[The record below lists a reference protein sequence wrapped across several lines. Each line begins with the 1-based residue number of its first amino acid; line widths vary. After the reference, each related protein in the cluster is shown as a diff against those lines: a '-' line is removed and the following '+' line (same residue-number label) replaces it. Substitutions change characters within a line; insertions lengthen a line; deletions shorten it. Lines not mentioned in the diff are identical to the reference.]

1 MNRPLKEVNMN
12 KNYWDGHIFPI
23 LVGGLYNPILY
34 NELFCANVRYNIRP
48 SLNSFSVSGT
58 GTIVCGAGG
67 KTDELCIA
75 TDDRDVGKHCDI
87 RISPCAFDECHGI
100 TMDIHVI
107 GKKCR
112 LTDRMQGEEYADTR
126 KILERFAERCK
137 APKEKCRLV
146 DARTLGEEYA
156 DPRRV
161 LKQIEEHRKAQKEK
175 LFNGENVDIPD
186 GPDWTVYRPPFDE
199 KTVEALRAN
208 VDDKEVE
215 KFEIP
220 MESDKPN
227 YPTKFGEYQTY
238 KFKVLCSGDQ
248 YGNYKE
254 VFERELNSERIQCL
268 LKTHRGIP
276 IVDLTTHE
284 RRTKHLTILDTVWP
298 SDSIGYV
305 NAIHF
310 HDDEF
315 YDDARPLYV
324 RGITDKFFQDME
336 DNNVRVTPV
345 FLGVKD
351 KPEEWI
357 LMYFTLL
364 L

>member
-1 MNRPLKEVNMN
+1 MN
-12 KNYWDGHIFPI
+12 KIVWDCHQFPI
-23 LVGGLYNPILY
+23 IIKGEYNPLLY
-34 NELFCANVRYNIRP
+34 NELFCANVRYKISTR
-48 SLNSFSVSGT
+48 LDGFSASGT

-67 KTDELCIA
+67 NTRELCIV
-75 TDDRDVGKHCDI
+75 TNDRDVGKHCDI
-87 RISPCAFDECHGI
+87 RISPWAFDECHGI
-100 TMDIHVI
+100 MMDIHVI
-107 GKKCR
+107 GGK
-112 LTDRMQGEEYADTR
+112 
-126 KILERFAERCK
+126 
-137 APKEKCRLV
+137 KCRLV
-146 DARTLGEEYA
+146 DDRTLGEEYA

-161 LKQIEEHRKAQKEK
+161 LKQIEEYRKEQKEK
-175 LFNGENVDIPD
+175 LFNDENVDIPD
-186 GPDWTVYRPPFDE
+186 GPDWSVYRLPFDE

-220 MESDKPN
+220 MESDKHDYSSIPI
-227 YPTKFGEYQTY
+227 KFGEYQTY
-238 KFKVLCSGDQ
+238 KFKVLCSGDN
-248 YGNYKE
+248 YGNYKD
-254 VFERELNSERIQCL
+254 VFERELNSERIRCL
-268 LKTHRGIP
+268 LNTGRGIP

-284 RRTKHLTILDTVWP
+284 RRMKHLTILDTVWP

-305 NAIHF
+305 NAIHS
-310 HDDEF
+310 HDEEF
-315 YDDARPLYV
+315 YVDARPLHV

>member
-1 MNRPLKEVNMN
+1 MN
-12 KNYWDGHIFPI
+12 KIYWDGHIFPI

-34 NELFCANVRYNIRP
+34 NELFCANVRYNISA
-48 SLNSFSVSGT
+48 SLDSFSVSGT
-58 GTIVCGAGG
+58 GTIVCGVGG
-67 KTDELCIA
+67 NTRELCIA

-87 RISPCAFDECHGI
+87 RISPWAFDECHGI
-100 TMDIHVI
+100 MMDIHVI

-112 LTDRMQGEEYADTR
+112 L
-126 KILERFAERCK
+126 
-137 APKEKCRLV
+137 V
-146 DARTLGEEYA
+146 DDRTLGEEYA
-156 DPRRV
+156 DPRRI

-208 VDDKEVE
+208 VKEYDVK

-220 MESDKPN
+220 MESDKPK
-227 YPTKFGEYQTY
+227 YSSAPTKFGEYQTY
-238 KFKVLCSGDQ
+238 KLKVLCSGEQ
-248 YGNYKE
+248 YGNYKD
-254 VFERELNSERIQCL
+254 VFERELNSERIKYL
-268 LKTHRGIP
+268 LNTHRGIP

-284 RRTKHLTILDTVWP
+284 RRTKHLTLHDTVWP

-310 HDDEF
+310 KDDEF
-315 YDDARPLYV
+315 YVDARPLYV

-351 KPEEWI
+351 KPEEWT